1 MGPACGPSRASR
13 RLDAPAPRGP
23 ERGPERGGVSM
34 TTGLTPD
41 SPNTRAV
48 LGPTKDLR
56 AGSAPVPAPG
66 HGTSNH
72 ANSRGRGDH
81 RGRSGG
87 GRTMRDSRAQERL
100 KSRRAILE
108 CSRFPSPAL
117 VVGLQQAS
125 KPTRLWVIRSRHADG
140 KLTVTVTVVARCT
153 NTVRLSGLFIPARSP
168 RRGGR
173 YAGGNVD

>member
-108 CSRFPSPAL
+108 SSRFPSPAL

-125 KPTRLWVIRSRHADG
+125 KPTVGHQIAPRRWKADG
-140 KLTVTVTVVARCT
+140 DSDSRRSLHEHRAI
-153 NTVRLSGLFIPARSP
+153 VRLIYSGAESAQGWQI
-168 RRGGR
+168 RRG
-173 YAGGNVD
+173 